1 MAQNPETMD
10 EVLQVVE
17 TTKGATDQ
25 LEVNNAPES
34 TVVAGEI
41 PKPEEDVQPI
51 DGEPVLQEEP
61 DPTAVLEAT
70 EEGYEAEIA
79 NDLGNE
85 TSGQDV
91 WPPTTEATD
100 DLSPEERKLKLKKER
115 KERLKHLASNRFMLP
130 EEPIKTISFT
140 GENIEEVGEIVEE
153 EEEKQEI
160 LVNFDEPIDYE
171 LDTASTAT
179 TDESEEDLFKK
190 IQTHRMVDLFPAGFS
205 NAPVDKT
212 IFYKDPKYDD
222 SEDALSIAAIS
233 MISMRTLNPADP
245 DSVQLKTNFLRDFD
259 VPSLSDISEEH
270 ELSVQ
275 LSGEKSA
282 TSVHPDQGLFV
293 DPTANLSSRSSSA
306 SESLVDLD
314 HEQHDE
320 EEAPDSQDDSSDMS
334 DIPEFAELPDTP
346 TPKQKGV
353 TLDDFSALN
362 KVEFEE
368 RFDEEDVGILHA
380 RTVKNVVRELILD
393 LIEETAKRSDYHNQE
408 NVLRAKYDKKK
419 LLEGLQKI
427 LDTYMI
433 EKYTNE
439 MMSNRLTEFYKR
451 NRNARVFVSLSEE
464 NEKRYQPRSSYQRI
478 LRSSLKL

>member
-160 LVNFDEPIDYE
+160 LVNFDEPMIINE
-171 LDTASTAT
+171 RT
-179 TDESEEDLFKK
+179 
-190 IQTHRMVDLFPAGFS
+190 S
-205 NAPVDKT
+205 N
-212 IFYKDPKYDD
+212 F
-222 SEDALSIAAIS
+222 
-233 MISMRTLNPADP
+233 NPNG
-245 DSVQLKTNFLRDFD
+245 K
-259 VPSLSDISEEH
+259 
-270 ELSVQ
+270 
-275 LSGEKSA
+275 
-282 TSVHPDQGLFV
+282 
-293 DPTANLSSRSSSA
+293 
-306 SESLVDLD
+306 
-314 HEQHDE
+314 
-320 EEAPDSQDDSSDMS
+320 
-334 DIPEFAELPDTP
+334 
-346 TPKQKGV
+346 
-353 TLDDFSALN
+353 
-362 KVEFEE
+362 
-368 RFDEEDVGILHA
+368 
-380 RTVKNVVRELILD
+380 KNV
-393 LIEETAKRSDYHNQE
+393 N
-408 NVLRAKYDKKK
+408 N
-419 LLEGLQKI
+419 
-427 LDTYMI
+427 
-433 EKYTNE
+433 
-439 MMSNRLTEFYKR
+439 
-451 NRNARVFVSLSEE
+451 
-464 NEKRYQPRSSYQRI
+464 
-478 LRSSLKL
+478 